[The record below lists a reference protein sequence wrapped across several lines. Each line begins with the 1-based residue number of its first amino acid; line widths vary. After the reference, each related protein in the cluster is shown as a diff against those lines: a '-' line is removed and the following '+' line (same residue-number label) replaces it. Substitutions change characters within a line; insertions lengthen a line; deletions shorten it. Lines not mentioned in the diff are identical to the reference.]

1 MLTVKNVADEL
12 ALSISAVYALIE
24 RGELPHYRIGG
35 AIRIADEHL
44 SEFLASKE
52 RRAREP
58 QPGKANGSRPRLKHL
73 KL

>member
-1 MLTVKNVADEL
+1 MLTVKQVADEL
-12 ALSISAVYALIE
+12 ALSISAVYALVE
-24 RGELPHYRIGG
+24 RGEIAHYRIGG
-35 AIRIADEHL
+35 AIRIGDQHL

-52 RRAREP
+52 KRSGEP

>member
-1 MLTVKNVADEL
+1 MLTVKNVADKL
-12 ALSISAVYALIE
+12 AMSISAVYALIE

-35 AIRIADEHL
+35 AIRIGDEHL

-52 RRAREP
+52 KRGREL
-58 QPGKANGSRPRLKHL
+58 QPGDASRSRPRLKHL